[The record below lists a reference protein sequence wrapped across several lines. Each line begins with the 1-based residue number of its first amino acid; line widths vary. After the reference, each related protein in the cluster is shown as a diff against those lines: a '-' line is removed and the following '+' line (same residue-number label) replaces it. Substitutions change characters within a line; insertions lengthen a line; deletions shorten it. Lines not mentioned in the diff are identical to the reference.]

1 VYRQKDD
8 QPELKDFYLP
18 FGGHLDA
25 KNRWVRYAAI
35 VPWKRIETA
44 YAKLFSE
51 DGMGAPAK
59 SARIAL
65 GAILIKEKLDITD
78 EETREQIR
86 ENPYLQYFIGFE
98 GYRTEAPFDASM
110 MVHFRKRFGVEE
122 LRMINEWIHE
132 ETVKKEKDDGKD
144 GTRGAAG
151 SENKGKLI
159 IDATCVPQDIQYP
172 TDVRLLNEVREK
184 TEGIIDRLHAPYRGR
199 RKKPRTYRKKARK
212 AYLEFCKKRRP
223 KEKDVRRAKREQLG
237 YVRRNLLSINKIIES
252 SPLSKL
258 SRRERRNLMVG
269 HEIYRQQTEMYR
281 ERKHAI
287 SGRIVSVSQPHV
299 RPIVRGK
306 AAAEV
311 EFGAKV
317 SVSLVNGFTFVDRI
331 SWEPYNESVCF
342 IEQVEEFRKRF
353 GCYPESVHVD
363 KIYRTRGN
371 RTYCQEH
378 AIRMS
383 GPKLGRRLIPND
395 ENRGILKNQR
405 RVERMDEGIRN
416 AVEGK
421 FGQGKRRFGLGKIF
435 EKLIETSETAIMLG
449 FLVMNLEKI
458 FKDLIF
464 AFFICYRRAV
474 RYLTYRY
481 YCVVK
486 GCF

>member
-1 VYRQKDD
+1 MYRQKDD

-18 FGGHLDA
+18 FGGHLEA
-25 KNRWVRYAAI
+25 NNRWVRYAAI
-35 VPWKRIETA
+35 IPWKRIETV

-59 SARIAL
+59 SARVAL
-65 GAILIKEKLDITD
+65 GALLIKEKLDITD
-78 EETREQIR
+78 EETREQVR
-86 ENPYLQYFIGFE
+86 ENPYLQYFLGFE

-110 MVHFRKRFGVEE
+110 MVHFRKRFGADV
-122 LRMINEWIHE
+122 LRTINEWIHE
-132 ETVKKEKDDGKD
+132 EMTKNGKDDGKGNAGGAD
-144 GTRGAAG
+144 G
-151 SENKGKLI
+151 ENKGKLI

-172 TDVRLLNEVREK
+172 TDVRLLAEVREK
-184 TEGIIDRLHAPYRGR
+184 TEKIIDRLHAPYRGE
-199 RKKPRTYRKKARK
+199 RKKPRTYRRKARK

-237 YVRRNLLSINKIIES
+237 YVRRNFLSIKKITES

-258 SRRERRNLMVG
+258 SRRERRDLMVG
-269 HEIYRQQTEMYR
+269 HEIYRQQAEMYR
-281 ERKHAI
+281 ERTHAI
-287 SGRIVSVSQPHV
+287 SGRIVSISQPHV

-317 SVSLVNGFTFVDRI
+317 SVSVVGGFSFVDRI
-331 SWEPYNESVCF
+331 GWEPYNESRCF
-342 IEQVEEFRKRF
+342 TEQVEAFRKRF
-353 GCYPESVHVD
+353 GWYPESVHVD
-363 KIYRTRGN
+363 KIYRTRAN
-371 RTYCQEH
+371 RAYCQEH

-383 GPKLGRRLIPND
+383 GPKLGRRLTTN
-395 ENRGILKNQR
+395 EANRAILKKQR
-405 RVERMDEGIRN
+405 SVERLDEGIRN

-421 FGQGKRRFGLGKIF
+421 FGQGKRRFGLGRIF

-458 FKDLIF
+458 FKNLIF
-464 AFFICYRRAV
+464 AFWEGFRQALLYLPCK
-474 RYLTYRY
+474 RYWAA
-481 YCVVK
+481 K